1 MISMPDTLLQA
12 LDEEVDRRGTSR
24 SALLQG
30 AARRELGLVSRS
42 RESILAD
49 LDELSRDWTGPVD
62 AGAMIRAD
70 RRRDG

>member
-62 AGAMIRAD
+62 GVAMIRAD